1 MNLLIFEKMLFA
13 TLLLITFNINLIL
26 TREVCY
32 DDLGCFTDA
41 FPFSGVLARPIALLP
56 DKPEKISTKFTLYNK
71 QTDSKGEIVTASNLG
86 SNYDPNRG
94 TKFIIHGFVQHAFV
108 SWVLEMK
115 DAILSVDDVN
125 VISVDWSKGLLLN
138 QSIFKNNIKNLIPF

>member
-1 MNLLIFEKMLFA
+1 MLFA

-32 DDLGCFTDA
+32 NDLGCFTDS

-71 QTDSKGEIVTASNLG
+71 RTSETGEVVTPANFG
-86 SNYDPNRG
+86 SNYDPKKG

-125 VISVDWSKGLLLN
+125 VISVDWSKGMTLN
-138 QSIFKNNIKNLIPF
+138 QSIKKNIKNLIQF